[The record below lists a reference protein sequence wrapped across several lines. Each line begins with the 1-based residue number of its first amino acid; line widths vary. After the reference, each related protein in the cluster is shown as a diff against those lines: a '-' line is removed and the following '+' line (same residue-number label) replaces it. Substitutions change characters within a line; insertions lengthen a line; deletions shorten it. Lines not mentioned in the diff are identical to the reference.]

1 MALKKTARKPFNDI
15 ESKPL
20 CFLDR
25 EFYDRT
31 DGRTYGDM
39 YWSFEEAENTLSRD
53 VKRLHNEAVNCIVS
67 DKEEEGFDDCPV
79 YLVTRKN
86 DSRILEA
93 VVSEEDFDESMK
105 AHLKEQYG
113 DTLKVFVVPSGQEY
127 IEIPSEDLSMVQYNI
142 EKNEKEMHIARLL
155 EVVRGRESGE
165 QIKMQAIP
173 VLGMTYDSISWHC
186 GLDGDTYFV
195 LGRPDGSTTPGMN
208 EDRIFG
214 FLEEAKLDDL
224 AKLVPSMQ
232 KGFAPDIE
240 QLLYEEMTV
249 GSDVLDRE
257 FVYQC
262 TQGYSPEQLASLKTS
277 LQTRMI
283 EFYDDLHTDG
293 HLNDKS
299 HKEALAGVDKEINGW
314 LGPWARLA
322 GKMDSQLSNYENR
335 ITEKVISAVA
345 ERGMASNIQYRKNI
359 GIWAQNRCENLGLD
373 VKKLSPVVRKAINP
387 ISNTI

>member
-1 MALKKTARKPFNDI
+1 MSLKKKERKSFNDLD
-15 ESKPL
+15 SKPL

-25 EFYDRT
+25 VFYNRA
-31 DGRTYGDM
+31 DGSTYGDM
-39 YWSFEEAENTLSRD
+39 YWSFEEAENTLSKD

-67 DKEEEGFDDCPV
+67 DKEEERFDDCPV
-79 YLVTRKN
+79 YLVTRKY

-93 VVSEEDFDESMK
+93 VVPEENFDESMK
-105 AHLKEQYG
+105 AYLEEQYG
-113 DTLKVFVVPSGQEY
+113 DTLKVSVVPSGQEY
-127 IEIPSEDLSMVQYNI
+127 IEIPSDDLSMVQYNK

-155 EVVRGRESGE
+155 EAVRGRESGE
-165 QIKMQAIP
+165 QAKMEAIP

-186 GLDGDTYFV
+186 GLDGIYYV
-195 LGRPDGSTTPGMN
+195 LGRPDGSTAPGMN
-208 EDRIFG
+208 NDRIFC

-224 AKLVPSMQ
+224 AKLFPSMRS
-232 KGFAPDIE
+232 GFAPDIE
-240 QLLYEEMTV
+240 QLLYQEMTV

-262 TQGYSPEQLASLKTS
+262 TQGYSLEQLASLKTS

-283 EFYDDLHTDG
+283 EFYDYLHYEG

-299 HKEALAGVDKEINGW
+299 HKEALAGIDKEINGW

-322 GKMDSQLSNYENR
+322 GKMDNQLSNYDSK
-335 ITEKVISAVA
+335 ITEKVISGIA
-345 ERGMASNIQYRKNI
+345 ERGMFSNIQYRKNI
-359 GIWAQNRCENLGLD
+359 GIWAQNHCKSLGLD
-373 VKKLSPVVRKAINP
+373 EKKLSPTVRKAINP